1 MPFITAS
8 EGELSTRTRVYSMW
22 NHCCGER
29 CLHHVLDAANNVCI
43 AAHSGTSLMGS
54 FSHRCLGLVHSEK
67 ILILSLVSGT
77 HHSTSLGEKF
87 SSKSTDSLIPQ
98 KHFRCLNMFYGVRL

>member
-8 EGELSTRTRVYSMW
+8 EGGLSTRARVYSMW

-29 CLHHVLDAANNVCI
+29 CLHHVLDAANVCI
-43 AAHSGTSLMGS
+43 AAHSGTILMDS

-67 ILILSLVSGT
+67 ILILNLVSGT

-87 SSKSTDSLIPQ
+87 SSKSTNPLISQ
-98 KHFRCLNMFYGVRL
+98 KHFRYLNMFYGLPL